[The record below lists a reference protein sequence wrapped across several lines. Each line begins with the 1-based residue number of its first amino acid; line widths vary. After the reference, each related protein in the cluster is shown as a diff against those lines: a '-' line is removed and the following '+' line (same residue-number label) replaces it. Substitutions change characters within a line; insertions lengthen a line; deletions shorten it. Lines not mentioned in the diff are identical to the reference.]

1 MQTYR
6 QSETGIQTDKDI
18 ERNTYVSNDRI
29 PLYIHDASIHES
41 VCPILHS
48 HPAQLIHPS
57 LLPSVRLSALSA
69 HPLPH
74 QFIHSFAHMSVNS
87 SVHPVINSLHPSV
100 YFRPSNRLSFST
112 INPSTHPQIFP
123 IIAGLTTTGYLIYQR
138 SA

>member
-29 PLYIHDASIHES
+29 PLYIHDASIHLS
-41 VCPILHS
+41 VQSSIPTPLTS
-48 HPAQLIHPS
+48 SPHPPSLLPSFLPS

-100 YFRPSNRLSFST
+100 YFR
-112 INPSTHPQIFP
+112 
-123 IIAGLTTTGYLIYQR
+123 
-138 SA
+138 